1 MPCFLTITLLFIFKI
16 ALVSNDYSTLFKQKA
31 IFMKAFNLYSDRI
44 TKRQFDALIAG
55 HEQVAVIEVK
65 FDKRN
70 NVKTFIRRLK
80 NKVGN
85 KNMQYILTVESHSES
100 NHFFRPNADL
110 ASVQR
115 VAYYIHNPNAE
126 TRSTNYAETETKAT
140 HSVQPT
146 FDIRNYDAQNP
157 FVKALFS
164 QMDKIL

>member
-1 MPCFLTITLLFIFKI
+1 
-16 ALVSNDYSTLFKQKA
+16 
-31 IFMKAFNLYSDRI
+31 MKAFNLYSDHI
-44 TKRQFDALIAG
+44 SKRQFDALIAG
-55 HEQVAVIEVK
+55 HEQVVVVEVK
-65 FDKRN
+65 SDKHN

-115 VAYYIHNPNAE
+115 AAYYIHNPNAE
-126 TRSTNYAETETKAT
+126 TYSTDYAETETKANQT
-140 HSVQPT
+140 SQPA
-146 FDIRNYDAQNP
+146 FDIRNYNTENP

-164 QMDKIL
+164 QMNKIL